1 MPATREIYSEGRSRR
16 EVQRDI
22 KIKERA
28 IETLSSKYQ
37 RSGLSQE
44 QVRQC
49 IYSIGD
55 NHAFLRTNRDP
66 CERMIMYLKEHFHP
80 SQQKETKFSLAIRSG
95 RNGARL
101 SHDHA
106 KQYAYVL
113 QSLTLWREILHG
125 SSPNVLSVSCANDCM
140 CFADMFRLWSL
151 AEQDLLAENISYR
164 LRDTGQ
170 GLNRVQ
176 AAPKTLRMMH
186 TILHR
191 AQQSV
196 GSWVGSSAI
205 HMGDHNVPNALMF
218 IGTFYI

>member
-1 MPATREIYSEGRSRR
+1 MPATRENYSEGRSRR

-22 KIKERA
+22 KIRECA

-80 SQQKETKFSLAIRSG
+80 LQQRDTKFSLAIRSG

-101 SHDHA
+101 SQAIRIRFTESHIMAGDPA
-106 KQYAYVL
+106 RFVA
-113 QSLTLWREILHG
+113 EC
-125 SSPNVLSVSCANDCM
+125 VSINYANDCI

-151 AEQDLLAENISYR
+151 TEQDLLAENISYQ
-164 LRDTGQ
+164 LQDTGQ